1 MNNISTDVDKNIKT
15 DVIEDIRTIGKF
27 LSIIPPPNTVVDT
40 RKDLPEAPISTINR
54 VIAFV
59 EKEVTVKLYHE
70 KNNNGGDGGDLSSLL
85 LALEQVSKLTT
96 ALGEFPSNSSYGRA
110 IIHTVSVLQR
120 TMAVL
125 EEEFRLLLEEVGDD
139 KDSSSEI
146 LEGDVLERLKKIA
159 NIMIAAGYDTD
170 CCQVFSIVR
179 RGKIEA
185 TLMEIGFGKIQPEEL
200 QNMAWDVLESE
211 IASWIMAFKHMV
223 SVSFPTER
231 DLCEKVFSD
240 HYSTVSDGLFSN
252 LVRGVVIKLLNFT
265 EHVTMT
271 KRSEEKLFKFLDMYE
286 TMRDLTPTLNK
297 LFSGH
302 GKQHDQ
308 KEKEEEEEEEDGSL
322 PSTELKCEMSAAK
335 IHIGKPIIGMFTDLE
350 NSIKC
355 DNGRIPVPG
364 GAVHPLTR
372 YVMNYLKY
380 ALEYKNTLEQ
390 VFKERHESESS
401 DVGDY
406 RQSTPVSFSEQVM
419 AIMNLLDTSLDRN
432 SNLYKDPSLSYI
444 FLMNNGRY
452 IVQKIKSWSEIKE
465 LLGENWCRKKSSEL
479 RQYHKNYQRETWGK
493 VLNCF
498 KEEGLRLKGTSSSTG
513 AVSKSALRER
523 FKLFNSIFEDIYKTQ
538 STWILSD
545 EQLQSELR
553 VSVQAVVVPAYRSFL
568 GRFRQYIESGKH
580 PERYIKFAPEDLEN
594 CIDGLFD
601 GTSSSIVR
609 GRK

>member
-1 MNNISTDVDKNIKT
+1 
-15 DVIEDIRTIGKF
+15 
-27 LSIIPPPNTVVDT
+27 
-40 RKDLPEAPISTINR
+40 
-54 VIAFV
+54 
-59 EKEVTVKLYHE
+59 
-70 KNNNGGDGGDLSSLL
+70 
-85 LALEQVSKLTT
+85 
-96 ALGEFPSNSSYGRA
+96 
-110 IIHTVSVLQR
+110 
-120 TMAVL
+120 
-125 EEEFRLLLEEVGDD
+125 
-139 KDSSSEI
+139 
-146 LEGDVLERLKKIA
+146 
-159 NIMIAAGYDTD
+159 
-170 CCQVFSIVR
+170 
-179 RGKIEA
+179 
-185 TLMEIGFGKIQPEEL
+185 
-200 QNMAWDVLESE
+200 
-211 IASWIMAFKHMV
+211 
-223 SVSFPTER
+223 
-231 DLCEKVFSD
+231 
-240 HYSTVSDGLFSN
+240 
-252 LVRGVVIKLLNFT
+252 
-265 EHVTMT
+265 
-271 KRSEEKLFKFLDMYE
+271 
-286 TMRDLTPTLNK
+286 
-297 LFSGH
+297 
-302 GKQHDQ
+302 
-308 KEKEEEEEEEDGSL
+308 
-322 PSTELKCEMSAAK
+322 
-335 IHIGKPIIGMFTDLE
+335 
-350 NSIKC
+350 
-355 DNGRIPVPG
+355 
-364 GAVHPLTR
+364 
-372 YVMNYLKY
+372 
-380 ALEYKNTLEQ
+380 
-390 VFKERHESESS
+390 
-401 DVGDY
+401 
-406 RQSTPVSFSEQVM
+406 M